1 MISFFL
7 ASVLSINADAKD
19 QTPANAKNQNLA
31 HTKLK
36 PSRVE
41 KDLCLYRY
49 RVYTNSPLCQAFND
63 QGLAYLYSYAWMESA
78 RSFETALKHD
88 PDCVMAHIGLAKA
101 LDRWGKKSES
111 TKVIKD
117 AKRLEEKAAPNEKA
131 LLQAA
136 LVEYGLNEN
145 PPAAG
150 EARQKAA
157 TTIIDQALSQYDDDQ
172 ELWFTRAQIAC
183 NYATFG
189 GNASSTPFYKALLK
203 INPLHPGANHEL
215 IHFYEGQQRPAL
227 GWPHAEGYLNSS
239 PGIHHANHMQAHLAT
254 RLGKWDKTSDRST
267 KAVQLETAYH
277 KEMNVKPSEDHQ
289 FQHHVQTL
297 LSSLTHDGRF
307 KEATALNDIR
317 PDKSKPS
324 VAWFKF
330 LLASRDYKGA
340 DTEAKK
346 FLKTE
351 KNTAS
356 YLLAILHLAQN
367 DPESAMP
374 WVESLQQAWATG
386 KKEKQQ
392 EFRLWEVQG
401 LMLAAQGQY
410 KLGAR
415 LLKRAI
421 DKSKNDYSH
430 HAWGNGSIFMEKL
443 GLIALA
449 NKDFAEAEEAFLEAL
464 AHDPG
469 SVHAALGL
477 RRLCEVTSRKDES
490 NDYAKLALRCWH
502 KADSGL
508 LEKEWDII
516 RSLVSENGVPAAM
529 R

>member
-1 MISFFL
+1 LLSGFTPTSKIST
-7 ASVLSINADAKD
+7 STVSICK
-19 QTPANAKNQNLA
+19 
-31 HTKLK
+31 
-36 PSRVE
+36 
-41 KDLCLYRY
+41 
-49 RVYTNSPLCQAFND
+49 F
-63 QGLAYLYSYAWMESA
+63 
-78 RSFETALKHD
+78 
-88 PDCVMAHIGLAKA
+88 
-101 LDRWGKKSES
+101 
-111 TKVIKD
+111 
-117 AKRLEEKAAPNEKA
+117 
-131 LLQAA
+131 
-136 LVEYGLNEN
+136 
-145 PPAAG
+145 
-150 EARQKAA
+150 
-157 TTIIDQALSQYDDDQ
+157 
-172 ELWFTRAQIAC
+172 
-183 NYATFG
+183 
-189 GNASSTPFYKALLK
+189 
-203 INPLHPGANHEL
+203 
-215 IHFYEGQQRPAL
+215 
-227 GWPHAEGYLNSS
+227 
-239 PGIHHANHMQAHLAT
+239 
-254 RLGKWDKTSDRST
+254 
-267 KAVQLETAYH
+267 ETAYH
-277 KEMNVKPSEDHQ
+277 KEMNVNPSEDHQ

-330 LLASRDYKGA
+330 LLAIRDYKGA

-430 HAWGNGSIFMEKL
+430 HAWGNGSIFMEEL
-443 GLIALA
+443 GFISLA
-449 NKDFAEAEEAFLEAL
+449 GKDFAEAEEAFLEAL

-469 SVHAALGL
+469 SVRAALGL
-477 RRLCEVTSRKDES
+477 RRLCEVTGRKDES

-516 RSLVSENGVPAAM
+516 RSLVSENGVPAVM

>member
-49 RVYTNSPLCQAFND
+49 PVYTSSPLCQAFND

-254 RLGKWDKTSDRST
+254 RLGKWDKTSDR
-267 KAVQLETAYH
+267 
-277 KEMNVKPSEDHQ
+277 Q